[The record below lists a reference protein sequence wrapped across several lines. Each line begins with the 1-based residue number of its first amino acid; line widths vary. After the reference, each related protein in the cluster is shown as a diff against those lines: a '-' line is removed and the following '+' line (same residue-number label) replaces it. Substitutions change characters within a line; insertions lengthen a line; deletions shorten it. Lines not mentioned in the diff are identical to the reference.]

1 MAIKR
6 NLKINEKTVEVNELS
21 VSQVRDW
28 IKESAS
34 KRIDDPV
41 DYLLFDDFVV
51 SELTCFTNLN
61 AAEIEELTPREL
73 RLVVDAVKEVNPHFF
88 ELTTKLAAMGR
99 EYMKKLQSESGN

>member
-6 NLKINEKTVEVNELS
+6 NLEINAKNIEINELS

-28 IKESAS
+28 IKGTAS
-34 KRIDDPV
+34 QRFDDPV

-51 SELTCFTNLN
+51 NELTCFTSLS
-61 AAEIEELTPREL
+61 AAEINEFTPREL

-88 ELTTKLAAMGR
+88 ELTTKLATMGR